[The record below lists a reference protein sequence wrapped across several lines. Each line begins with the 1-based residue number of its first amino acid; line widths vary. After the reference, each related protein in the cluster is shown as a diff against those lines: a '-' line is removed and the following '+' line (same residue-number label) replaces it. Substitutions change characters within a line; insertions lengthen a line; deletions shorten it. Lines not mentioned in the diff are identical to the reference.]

1 MRTAVLSDP
10 HLGRLN
16 GGDIL
21 RHSAP
26 RARLVDTL
34 GDLDRLVILGD
45 VFELREIRASAAVS
59 LARPLFEELGK
70 ALPPG
75 AEVVVVPGNHDYLLA
90 KPVLR
95 RVARRRLG
103 LEQTAPVE
111 AGDRLGPLAEAVGP
125 ARLSVAYPGL
135 WLRPDVYAIHGHWLD
150 AHAGGRRFENR
161 VIARFERLLPVPDRA
176 TPYHYERVS
185 APLYRA
191 AHLFL
196 TGAGRTSGHRLLAIF
211 ERLSRRGGAGR
222 AQQPPRPRVRRH
234 PHPPAQRR

>member
-10 HLGRLN
+10 HLGRVK

-26 RARLVDTL
+26 RARLLEVL

-45 VFELREIRASAAVS
+45 VFELREIRTPAAVS

-70 ALPPG
+70 ALPAG
-75 AEVVVVPGNHDYLLA
+75 AEVVIVPGNHDYLLA
-90 KPVLR
+90 KPALR

-111 AGDRLGPLAEAVGP
+111 PGGRLGPLAEALSP
-125 ARLSVAYPGL
+125 ARLTVAYPGL
-135 WLRPDVYAIHGHWLD
+135 WVRPDVYAIHGHWLD

-161 VIARFERLLPVPDRA
+161 VIAKFERWLPLPDHA

-185 APLYRA
+185 APL
-191 AHLFL
+191 
-196 TGAGRTSGHRLLAIF
+196 
-211 ERLSRRGGAGR
+211 
-222 AQQPPRPRVRRH
+222 
-234 PHPPAQRR
+234 